1 MMMEQ
6 ILPPH
11 QRHSDTSVEA
21 AEQVSERFSGMMDT
35 VFKKI
40 GLQGSFGLTDEE
52 GQISLRME
60 GNSYRPC
67 RVTLVDRGMVHD
79 SGKRRKTI
87 RNRNAVVW
95 ELTEFGKE
103 VFKKWVE
110 NEPAQ

>member
-1 MMMEQ
+1 MLEH

-21 AEQVSERFSGMMDT
+21 AETVSHKFSGMMDT

-40 GLQGSFGLTDEE
+40 GLQGEFGMTDEE

-67 RVTLVDRGMVHD
+67 RVTLVDRGLVKD

-95 ELTEFGKE
+95 ELTDFGKD
-103 VFKKWVE
+103 VFRKWIA
-110 NEPAQ
+110 NEQTQQ